1 MGFTDIEGTRV
12 RAARYGFV
20 GGKPS
25 AAAAVVEIDG
35 EEPCKRPEQLVFV
48 DGPTY
53 DLVGL
58 TEEEYTE
65 MVRIFDL
72 KIYELELTN
81 DLLVVRSH
89 FQAPSF
95 QRRSGL
101 ALLAIVCHSCRF
113 PFPSRSFGC
122 LKAKLCSKANSFI
135 FSCSMSIFAAGGEPT
150 DIPAKFDFVRR

>member
-1 MGFTDIEGTRV
+1 MSPNTCCSVFFAASAVNFAHVPNEWNLQTRIYSEDGCRGKVKSQHGNSCMGFTDIEGTRV

-65 MVRIFDL
+65 M
-72 KIYELELTN
+72 
-81 DLLVVRSH
+81 
-89 FQAPSF
+89 
-95 QRRSGL
+95 
-101 ALLAIVCHSCRF
+101 
-113 PFPSRSFGC
+113 
-122 LKAKLCSKANSFI
+122 
-135 FSCSMSIFAAGGEPT
+135 
-150 DIPAKFDFVRR
+150 